1 MTARPRRAR
10 HASESARR
18 NGLTVVEPVAREDGQ
33 LEPPADRGP
42 LLVSIA
48 HTVELTGCSRSLIYE
63 LIATGTLRAVKV
75 GRRTLI
81 PHAELRRWVQ
91 SLPPAT

>member
-1 MTARPRRAR
+1 MTPRPERAR
-10 HASESARR
+10 QPSRSVRRSRLAVIEPASRD
-18 NGLTVVEPVAREDGQ
+18 DGQ
-33 LEPPADRGP
+33 ADRASDGDL

-48 HTVELTGCSRSLIYE
+48 QTVELTGCSRSLIYE

>member
-1 MTARPRRAR
+1 MTPRPGRAM
-10 HASESARR
+10 HASESAGPSR
-18 NGLTVVEPVAREDGQ
+18 LSVVNAASRADEQAAPSADG
-33 LEPPADRGP
+33 GP

-91 SLPPAT
+91 TLPPAT

>member
-1 MTARPRRAR
+1 
-10 HASESARR
+10 
-18 NGLTVVEPVAREDGQ
+18 
-33 LEPPADRGP
+33 
-42 LLVSIA
+42 VSIA

>member
-1 MTARPRRAR
+1 
-10 HASESARR
+10 
-18 NGLTVVEPVAREDGQ
+18 
-33 LEPPADRGP
+33 

-48 HTVELTGCSRSLIYE
+48 DTVALTGCSRSLIYE
-63 LIATGTLRAVKV
+63 LIATGTLKAVKV
-75 GRRTLI
+75 RRRTLI